1 MNRFQHTLSALISG
15 TVLLTAA
22 FAAAAPQQDVP
33 PVPPVIHSETNLVL
47 IDTVVTE
54 KGAPIHGLDKS
65 KFHLFE
71 DGKEQTITSFEEH
84 RPGTEPPPASEPLPA
99 HVFSNKPQYPPAATV
114 NVLLLDSLN
123 MPIQDQARS
132 RVQMIEY
139 LGTIPA
145 GTPMAIFTLG
155 SQLRLVQGFTSDPA
169 TLLTAIKGARANS
182 SQSPI
187 LENGLTAEETNAA
200 LTGLDSVGGTAMAS
214 SAIKQFEQDVQATRT
229 DARVKTTLDSLNQ
242 LARYLGGIPGRKN
255 LIWFSGSFPISLD
268 PEKLQGVALPDS
280 PAAAGQAS
288 LQGGSFSTMADYS
301 SDIRKT
307 SVLLTTSR
315 VSVYPVDA
323 RGLMNGSSVD
333 ASNHGNVTPVGVNGI
348 ANADQSVLSNTIQDH
363 TAMEEL
369 ATETGGRAFT
379 NTNDF
384 KQAVAGAIDHGGS
397 YYTITYT
404 PASKHTDETYHKL
417 KLKVDGGPY
426 SVAYRHGYFT
436 NDRSKGTKGK
446 DTIPQSSLMLE
457 ATKRGAPPATQ
468 ILFQSRILPA
478 DDPEIVAGP
487 KLVSEQT
494 GELTKSLKGPTRR
507 YVVDSLLD
515 AHDFAY
521 TVALDG
527 TRQDQVEMTLVGYDA
542 DGKRLNYVDRG
553 LALNFTPDLYA
564 KRLQTGIPLRMAIDL
579 PSGPVFLRIAVRDVN
594 GSKVGSLEVPL
605 PTAK

>member
-84 RPGTEPPPASEPLPA
+84 RPGTETPSASEPLPPY
-99 HVFSNKPQYPPAATV
+99 VYSNKPRYPSTAAV
-114 NVLLLDSLN
+114 NVLLLDGLN
-123 MPIQDQARS
+123 TSVQDQARS
-132 RVQMIEY
+132 RAQMIEY
-139 LGTIPA
+139 MGKIPA
-145 GTPMAIFTLG
+145 GTPLAIFTLG
-155 SQLRLVQGFTSDPA
+155 SQLRLVQGFTADPPA
-169 TLLTAIKGARANS
+169 LLAAIKSARAGA
-182 SQSPI
+182 SPSPV
-187 LENGLTAEETNAA
+187 LESALSAGDNTAASTAFTSVGATPAAIEAVQEFESNTAAFQMDIRVQTTLEGLTR
-200 LTGLDSVGGTAMAS
+200 LS
-214 SAIKQFEQDVQATRT
+214 
-229 DARVKTTLDSLNQ
+229 
-242 LARYLGGIPGRKN
+242 RYLSGIPGRKN
-255 LIWFSGSFPISLD
+255 LIWFSGSFPVSFD
-268 PEKLQGVALPDS
+268 PEKV
-280 PAAAGQAS
+280 
-288 LQGGSFSTMADYS
+288 QGGSFSTMTDYS
-301 SDIRKT
+301 DAVRKT
-307 SVLLTTSR
+307 TVLLTAAR
-315 VSVYPVDA
+315 IAVYPVDA
-323 RGLMNGSSVD
+323 RGLLNVQSVD
-333 ASNHGNVTPVGVNGI
+333 ASNQSAPCRTTPACQSDGGSI
-348 ANADQSVLSNTIQDH
+348 ATADQGVLTAIVDEH
-363 TAMEEL
+363 TSMEEL
-369 ATETGGRAFT
+369 AIETGGRAFT

-404 PASKHTDETYHKL
+404 PTSKHTDETYHKL

-426 SVAYRHGYFT
+426 SLAYRHGYFT
-436 NDRSKGTKGK
+436 NDRSKGTKGT

-515 AHDFAY
+515 AHDFVY
-521 TVALDG
+521 TIAPDG
-527 TRQDQVEMTLVGYDA
+527 TRQDQVELTLVGYDA

-594 GSKVGSLEVPL
+594 GSKAGSLEVPL